1 MPLNSPIKDWHG
13 KTVWLL
19 GASSGIGRATAS
31 ALHAKGARVVVSA
44 RNASALN
51 EFVAQHLGAIAM
63 PLDASDPAAVR
74 AACAAIVGSGG
85 LDHAMYCAGHY
96 HDMSAL
102 AFDLD
107 DMVKHNQ
114 INYVGALY
122 MLDAV
127 LPHFLGK
134 AGQSARAAKSAVS
147 GMSGMSGGSAK
158 GFAPSGSGA
167 ASAGHITLVGSV
179 AGYCGLPKSLAYGP
193 TKAALINLAETLYL
207 DLHDKG
213 IGVSLVNPGF
223 VKTPLTA
230 QNDFKMP
237 ALISPEEAA
246 TAILEGWANGEFE
259 IHFPKRFTR
268 WMKAMQALPY
278 GLFFSAIR
286 RFVTV

>member
-1 MPLNSPIKDWHG
+1 MSLNTPIKDWQG

-31 ALHAKGARVVVSA
+31 ALHAQGARVVVSA
-44 RNASALN
+44 RNASALDD
-51 EFVAQHLGAIAM
+51 FVAQHSGAVAM
-63 PLDASDPAAVR
+63 PLDASDAAAVR
-74 AACAAIVGSGG
+74 AACTAIVASGG
-85 LDHAMYCAGHY
+85 LDHAVYCAGHY
-96 HDMSAL
+96 QDMSAL

-107 DMVKHNQ
+107 GMLLHNQ

-122 MLDAV
+122 LLDAV
-127 LPHFLGK
+127 LPHFLRN
-134 AGQSARAAKSAVS
+134 AD
-147 GMSGMSGGSAK
+147 
-158 GFAPSGSGA
+158 GSGA
-167 ASAGHITLVGSV
+167 GHISLVGSV
-179 AGYCGLPKSLAYGP
+179 AGYRGLPKSLAYGP

-207 DLHDKG
+207 DLHGKG
-213 IGVSLVNPGF
+213 IGVSLINPGF

-246 TAILEGWANGEFE
+246 TAILQGWAHGEFE
-259 IHFPKRFTR
+259 IHFPKRFTL

-286 RFVTV
+286 RFVKV